1 MSAILAFCR
10 RLLPSAAS
18 SGIFVHAA
26 LCSVLNSTPAGA
38 ELRTVNAEAEYR
50 MGDRDTKEDAIRIAM
65 ERAKYNALEQ
75 VAVYLESV
83 TVVNDLQ
90 VTTDEIRSYTAGLVL
105 VQDQKVVTR
114 LEGETIVIHVD
125 LTAQVDSDEVSQ
137 AITALRQNEDAR
149 HELIALRSEVE
160 QLQQQLEQANQ
171 ALAAASSQE
180 QVKAA
185 SELRQQ
191 VLNQVQ
197 ANGLVSQAWTDW
209 AIAGSVTYA
218 TPIAPLSQVQG
229 LVAQARKLAPNSPRV
244 VVFQRYMENR
254 SPGTAPPSG
263 PPPATAS
270 GRSGLAQSP
279 RVPEF
284 HPLLSFPSNP
294 VVMPPARLA
303 RPTLPGGEPGAG
315 AQSFL
320 PPTLHQAQPPHI
332 ARQAPPVP
340 RAPFTTRPGMG
351 SGGSGGRSMSPGG
364 RGGRSR

>member
-1 MSAILAFCR
+1 MSAVLAFCR
-10 RLLPSAAS
+10 RLLSSAAS

-26 LCSVLNSTPAGA
+26 LFSVLISTPAGA
-38 ELRTVNAEAEYR
+38 EVRTVAAEAEHR
-50 MGDRDTKEDAIRIAM
+50 MGDRDTKEDAIRIAI
-65 ERAKYNALEQ
+65 ERAKHNALEQ

-114 LEGETIVIHVD
+114 LEGETIVVHVD
-125 LTAQVDSDEVSQ
+125 LTAQVDSEEVSQ

-149 HELIALRSEVE
+149 HELIAMRSEVE

-197 ANGLVSQAWTDW
+197 ANALVSQAWTDW
-209 AIAGSVTYA
+209 AIAGSVTYT
-218 TPIAPLSQVQG
+218 TPIAPPSQVQS

-244 VVFQRYMENR
+244 VVFQRYLENR
-254 SPGTAPPSG
+254 LSGATPPSI

-270 GRSGLAQSP
+270 GRPGQVEIP
-279 RVPEF
+279 KVPEF
-284 HPLLSFPSNP
+284 HPLISFPSNP
-294 VVMPPARLA
+294 IVMPPARLA
-303 RPTLPGGEPGAG
+303 KPSPPGEESGVGAR
-315 AQSFL
+315 SFR
-320 PPTLHQAQPPHI
+320 PPTLHQVQPPHI
-332 ARQAPPVP
+332 GQQARPDP
-340 RAPFTTRPGMG
+340 RTPFRVRPGT
-351 SGGSGGRSMSPGG
+351 GSGGRSMSQGSKGG
-364 RGGRSR
+364 SSR